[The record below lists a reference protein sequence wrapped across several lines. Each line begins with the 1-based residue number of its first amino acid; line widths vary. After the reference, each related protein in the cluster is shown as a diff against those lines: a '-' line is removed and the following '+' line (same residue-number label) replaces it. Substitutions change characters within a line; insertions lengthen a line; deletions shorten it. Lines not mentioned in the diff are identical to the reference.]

1 MAGASVWGHIC
12 LSAGICGWYNPSF
25 TISPIFTSVYLMGA
39 PGGPHTTLSSRL
51 STLAVQTFVIKQLE
65 RNPPAQEVS
74 YFRREGRAS
83 GQYVGE
89 PEHLLVHGPH
99 GEADGHQHS
108 EIRRF

>member
-1 MAGASVWGHIC
+1 MEH
-12 LSAGICGWYNPSF
+12 LEPSPPPWLL
-25 TISPIFTSVYLMGA
+25 TPQPPDPLVQ
-39 PGGPHTTLSSRL
+39 SS
-51 STLAVQTFVIKQLE
+51 LAALQTFVIKQVE

-74 YFRREGRAS
+74 YFRREGRAG

-99 GEADGHQHS
+99 IEVGPNQADGHQHS